1 MWSFLSWKIKGTV
14 YFPGGVLLWNQKTA
28 KLSAETPVKKEVNAP
43 KDFTTNCVWA
53 TDVFVFSKHRDLA
66 LIRILNSLRCLPSAS
81 VLTKASNTSVS
92 KVSLSE
98 FSIMMLK
105 SASRVSCRNWKDK
118 MHHIIW
124 QDDAHWKA
132 HWSTADQFVQIK
144 LIWILNSH
152 IRQHFRLQIHSKWS
166 LKLKETCNKWNICHL
181 DWPFTK
187 RLP

>member
-14 YFPGGVLLWNQKTA
+14 DFSSRVLLWNQKKA
-28 KLSAETPVKKEVNAP
+28 KLSAETPVKEDANAP

-53 TDVFVFSKHRDLA
+53 TDVFVFSKCRDLE
-66 LIRILNSLRCLPSAS
+66 LIWILNSLRCFPSAS

-105 SASRVSCRNWKDK
+105 SASRVSCRNWNDK

-132 HWSTADQFVQIK
+132 HWSVCSNQTDQNLEF
-144 LIWILNSH
+144 SH
-152 IRQHFRLQIHSKWS
+152 QATFKAANPQEVIINMKRNMQHMKYMSSGLTFRL
-166 LKLKETCNKWNICHL
+166 
-181 DWPFTK
+181 P
-187 RLP
+187 